1 MTRPTFGEIETL
13 VRAFVDCTLPRAGW
27 THREHL
33 TVALWY
39 LRHHP
44 RAEATGRI
52 REGIRR
58 FNLSH
63 GNTTGYHETITLA
76 WVAVI
81 ARFVAENDHGQPLSM
96 LVTGLL
102 EQCGDKGYLLGYYS
116 EALLMSDEARQGWV
130 PPDLQPLESQ
140 VGFSRKTS

>member
-1 MTRPTFGEIETL
+1 
-13 VRAFVDCTLPRAGW
+13 ADW

-39 LRHHP
+39 LSRHP
-44 RAEATGRI
+44 RLEATRLI

-58 FNLSH
+58 YNEGH

-81 ARFVAENDHGQPLSM
+81 TDFLAGRRHSQPLSVP
-96 LVTGLL
+96 LAALL
-102 EQCGDKGYLLGYYS
+102 EECGDKDHLLQFYS
-116 EALLMSDEARQGWV
+116 REVLMSEGARRGWI
-130 PPDLQPLESQ
+130 PPDLRPIEFHHHREIL
-140 VGFSRKTS
+140 F